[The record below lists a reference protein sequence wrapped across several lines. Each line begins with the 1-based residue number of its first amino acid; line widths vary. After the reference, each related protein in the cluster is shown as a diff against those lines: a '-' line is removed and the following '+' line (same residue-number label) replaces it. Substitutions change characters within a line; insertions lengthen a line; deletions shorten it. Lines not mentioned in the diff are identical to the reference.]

1 MGSLLARAQQK
12 IFGSSAGT
20 SQFGQIGSQTDG
32 APVTTKDLATIQS
45 LSHFLLGLYS
55 ITNNA
60 TQPPFVEDINALYL
74 LITQQL
80 AYIFQA
86 GISEY
91 DAGTNYFNLVSYVQ
105 VNGVIYQSINGT
117 DLAPNVGND
126 PTSSPTFWRK
136 LIDTDVN
143 LAANSDLV
151 IASQKATKTYVDA
164 EKARAL
170 AAEALLAPNASP
182 TFTGTVVV
190 PAAAGATSPYQKQE
204 VDTALALKAPLASPT
219 FTGTPTAPT
228 QSPLN
233 NSTRLATTAYADLAV
248 GVESSA
254 RASADSTLQGNINAE
269 ATTRA
274 NADTTLQNNINT
286 EATARIAN
294 TFTSQVRYSGAY
306 STNQTDTISA
316 MSIGETR
323 TITVSRSNSGSNGSY
338 TLTLPSGGSFQ
349 VSYLGIT
356 WLTSGSV
363 NSVDA
368 TGTSGSSGGTS
379 VVVSVPGS
387 GCNIQM
393 YVTVKRTS

>member
-143 LAANSDLV
+143 LAANSDSV
-151 IASQKATKTYVDA
+151 ITSQKATKTYVDA
-164 EKARAL
+164 ENTRAL
-170 AAEALLAPNASP
+170 AAESLLAPKASP
-182 TFTGTVVV
+182 TFTGTVTV
-190 PAAAGATSPYQKQE
+190 
-204 VDTALALKAPLASPT
+204 
-219 FTGTPTAPT
+219 PTASAGGAAVNKT
-228 QSPLN
+228 QMD
-233 NSTRLATTAYADLAV
+233 AGDLLSEFIV
-248 GVESSA
+248 NKTIS
-254 RASADSTLQGNINAE
+254 
-269 ATTRA
+269 
-274 NADTTLQNNINT
+274 ADTT
-286 EATARIAN
+286 
-294 TFTSQVRYSGAY
+294 
-306 STNQTDTISA
+306 DTLSSMA
-316 MSIGETR
+316 IGETR
-323 TITVSRSNSGSNGSY
+323 TVSCIISSTGTFSYFLNGPGTGTYDSIFSSILFTTTTGAVADVKNGFRTNQAGS
-338 TLTLPSGGSFQ
+338 Q
-349 VSYLGIT
+349 YLGR
-356 WLTSGSV
+356 LDQSANGK
-363 NSVDA
+363 
-368 TGTSGSSGGTS
+368 GLL
-379 VVVSVPGS
+379 
-387 GCNIQM
+387 M
-393 YVTVKRTS
+393 VTVKRVS